1 MKYNLMAKLMLLI
14 MDKSIFEY
22 LKSEGVAIDYG
33 FKKNCKTA
41 YKEIVNRT
49 PTLAKDNSLLPT
61 LYIGCYLISFYKA
74 FPDII
79 TEQRFEGMI
88 NALCNS
94 KILREGHKNQS
105 VFDEKS
111 LTTKAD
117 TAMKSQISN
126 YEMDWKSTFV
136 LAPDKKSFD
145 LTYTKCGL
153 CELGKRE
160 GCFHLIKYMCQTDFV
175 TYEYMG
181 AKLERPHTLANGD
194 SLCDFH
200 VTKKEESK

>member
-1 MKYNLMAKLMLLI
+1 MQYNLMAKLMPLI
-14 MDKSIFEY
+14 MNKIIFEY
-22 LKSEGVAIDYG
+22 LKSDGVTVDSG
-33 FKKNCKTA
+33 FKKNCKSE
-41 YKEIVNRT
+41 YKKVVART

-94 KILREGHKNQS
+94 KMLREGHKNQS
-105 VFDEKS
+105 AFDEKN
-111 LTTKAD
+111 LKTRK
-117 TAMKSQISN
+117 TAAEQSQNSN

-136 LAPDKKSFD
+136 LAPDKKSFY

-160 GCFHLIKYMCQTDFV
+160 GCFHLIKYMCKTDFV

-181 AKLERPHTLANGD
+181 ANLERYHTLANGD
-194 SLCDFH
+194 NLCDFH
-200 VTKKEESK
+200 VTKMETSK